1 MQSGL
6 AWREPTSGEKFICIR
21 GASRL
26 EMLQDSIRF
35 GLPWYTFS
43 RNFARP
49 NAITEL
55 RAHVHVCSMRIFGGR
70 PLKSSAAYVQR
81 RRISPDTQ
89 QHKARALVGGGI
101 ACQRESEIAA
111 RNVPLLLKRGV
122 ISHSAAANAIKVVKV
137 KVRCQFPFTAT
148 GQVLAEMRKV

>member
-1 MQSGL
+1 MAGTDQRRKVYLHQGSIPARDAAG
-6 AWREPTSGEKFICIR
+6 F
-21 GASRL
+21 
-26 EMLQDSIRF
+26 DSIRF

-55 RAHVHVCSMRIFGGR
+55 RAHVCSMRIFGGR
-70 PLKSSAAYVQR
+70 PPNKSSAALLTSLTQLTRLGLCR
-81 RRISPDTQ
+81 RWDCLPE
-89 QHKARALVGGGI
+89 
-101 ACQRESEIAA
+101 RESEIAA

>member
-55 RAHVHVCSMRIFGGR
+55 RAHVCSMRIFGGR
-70 PLKSSAAYVQR
+70 PLNKSSAALLT
-81 RRISPDTQ
+81 SLTQ
-89 QHKARALVGGGI
+89 QHTRALVGGGI

>member
-55 RAHVHVCSMRIFGGR
+55 RVHVCSMRIFGGR
-70 PLKSSAAYVQR
+70 PLKSSLRTATPDITRHSTTQGSGLSR
-81 RRISPDTQ
+81 RWDCLPERERNSSKERSSTFEERGHQSFRGSKRDQ
-89 QHKARALVGGGI
+89 S
-101 ACQRESEIAA
+101 CQSESEMS
-111 RNVPLLLKRGV
+111 VSV
-122 ISHSAAANAIKVVKV
+122 HSHRPSL
-137 KVRCQFPFTAT
+137 
-148 GQVLAEMRKV
+148 G

>member
-55 RAHVHVCSMRIFGGR
+55 RAHVCSMRIFGGR
-70 PLKSSAAYVQR
+70 PLNKSSAALLTSLTQLTRLGLCRRWDCLLELERQR
-81 RRISPDTQ
+81 AKI
-89 QHKARALVGGGI
+89 
-101 ACQRESEIAA
+101 A

-122 ISHSAAANAIKVVKV
+122 ISHSAAAANAIKSES
-137 KVRCQFPFTAT
+137 
-148 GQVLAEMRKV
+148 EMSVSVHSHRPSLG